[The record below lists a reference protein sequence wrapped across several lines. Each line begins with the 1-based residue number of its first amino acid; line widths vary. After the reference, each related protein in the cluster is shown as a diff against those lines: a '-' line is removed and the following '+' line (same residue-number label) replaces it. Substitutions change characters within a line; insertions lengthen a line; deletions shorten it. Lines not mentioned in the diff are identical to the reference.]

1 LLLKLSNVDISYGE
15 TVTVKNV
22 NFSLDKGERLS
33 IVGESGSGKTTVIRA
48 VLGVLPRAGRVSG
61 GEIIY
66 NDKNLVNLSESEW
79 KKIRGKEISMIF
91 QDSGN
96 MMNPVQTIG
105 EQFIEYIKTQS
116 DTGKKEAYDK
126 AVQMLSLMNLANPEN
141 IMKSYTFELSGGMR
155 QRVGIAMAITF
166 EPKLLLADEPTSAL
180 DVTTQAQIVKEL
192 MKIQNA
198 AMIIVTHNI
207 GVAAALGDKLMV
219 MQNGKVVEY
228 GKTEEILENPKE
240 EYTKIL
246 LSAVPEI
253 GGKRYE

>member
-1 LLLKLSNVDISYGE
+1 MLLQLSDVDISYNDN
-15 TVTVKNV
+15 VIVKGV
-22 NFSLDKGERLS
+22 NLELDSGERLS

-48 VLGVLPRAGRVSG
+48 VLGVLPRAGKVTNG
-61 GEIIY
+61 KIIY
-66 NDKNLVNLSESEW
+66 DGKNILEFTPKEW
-79 KKIRGKEISMIF
+79 KKVRGKEISMIF

-96 MMNPVQTIG
+96 MMNPVQKIG
-105 EQFIEYIKTQS
+105 DQFIEYITTQE
-116 DTGKKEAYDK
+116 DTDKKSAYEK
-126 AVQMLSLMNLANPEN
+126 AVKMLSLTNLPNPEN
-141 IMKSYTFELSGGMR
+141 VMNSYTFELSGGMR

-192 MKIQNA
+192 MKITKSS
-198 AMIIVTHNI
+198 MIIVTHNI

-219 MQNGKVVEY
+219 MKAGKVVEY
-228 GKTEEILENPKE
+228 GKTAEVIENPKA
-240 EYTKIL
+240 EYTKTL